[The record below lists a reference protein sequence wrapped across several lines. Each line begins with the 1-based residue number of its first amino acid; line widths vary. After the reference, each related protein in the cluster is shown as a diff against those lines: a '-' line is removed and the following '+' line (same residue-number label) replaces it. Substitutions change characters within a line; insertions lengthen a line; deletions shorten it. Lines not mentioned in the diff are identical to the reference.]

1 MATVVIVEDEK
12 LTREGLEQ
20 TVDWKQY
27 GCTLI
32 GSAADGEAG
41 ISLILEKKPDIVITD
56 IRMPRKNGL
65 EMMEELQKKADCQFI
80 VLSGYDDFVY
90 AKQAMRYGASG
101 YLLKPIDDAELREVL
116 LRISDRSRSSQQLMA
131 GGVQKND
138 TVKNALC
145 DKYLGKAM
153 KVMKEKYME
162 DLTLKAVA
170 EELHIS
176 ESYLGKLFKN
186 KTGCTFLDFLTLHR
200 IKAAIDLLEGTEL
213 KVYEIAYMTGYTD
226 AKYFSRVFQ
235 KIVGI
240 KPTEYRNGY
249 QLSKDNMLNILYPQG
264 TP

>member
-1 MATVVIVEDEK
+1 MK
-12 LTREGLEQ
+12 
-20 TVDWKQY
+20 
-27 GCTLI
+27 
-32 GSAADGEAG
+32 
-41 ISLILEKKPDIVITD
+41 
-56 IRMPRKNGL
+56 
-65 EMMEELQKKADCQFI
+65 
-80 VLSGYDDFVY
+80 
-90 AKQAMRYGASG
+90 
-101 YLLKPIDDAELREVL
+101 EVL